1 MVNPS
6 QYYLQYVHE
15 VSGGY
20 RATWDPALPLQIGDL
35 VKIDDLGVLNIF
47 GSLADRGITPTVR
60 PTVSPL
66 DWKLSSQRGI
76 KVNVKLA
83 GKLPV
88 ATSALADVDAGFN
101 IQFDNSN
108 CVLFNISGYTTSVI
122 TNLDEIEA
130 FVLAQYHNK
139 AWDTDLLIITSLIHA
154 DAATI
159 IISNKGAASIDL
171 KAKANIQAGDLKL
184 TDTSLGL
191 TCTRETGSTVKF
203 IALGG
208 LTPLY
213 KVMGL
218 RGLFS
223 KHLDTREVGLTGEGP
238 AAESPGLK
246 EIEPNFF

>member
-1 MVNPS
+1 MAKAS
-6 QYYLQYVHE
+6 QYYLQYIHE
-15 VSGGY
+15 ASGGY

-35 VKIDDLGVLNIF
+35 VKIDSFGVLNIF
-47 GSLADRGITPTVR
+47 GSLADNGITPAVR
-60 PTVSPL
+60 TTVSPL
-66 DWKLSSQRGI
+66 EWKLSSQQGI

-101 IQFDNSN
+101 IQFDGSNS
-108 CVLFNISGYTTSVI
+108 VLFNISGYKTTTI

-130 FVLAQYHNK
+130 GVLAQYQDK
-139 AWDTDLLIITSLIHA
+139 KWDTDLLIISNLIHA

-159 IISNKGAASIDL
+159 IIADKGAASLDL
-171 KAKANIQAGDLKL
+171 KAKANIQAADLKL

-191 TCTRETGSTVKF
+191 TCTRETGSTTQF

-213 KVMGL
+213 KVVGL

-223 KHLDTREVGLTGEGP
+223 KHLDTREAGFTEEAPGV
-238 AAESPGLK
+238 ESPALS
-246 EIEPNFF
+246 EIEPDFF

>member
-1 MVNPS
+1 MANAS
-6 QYYLQYVHE
+6 QYYLQYIHE

-35 VKIDDLGVLNIF
+35 VKIDDFGVLNIF
-47 GSLADRGITPTVR
+47 GSLADKGITPAVR

-101 IQFDNSN
+101 IQFDSSNS
-108 CVLFNISGYTTSVI
+108 VLFNISGYTTSVI

-130 FVLAQYHNK
+130 AVLAQYHK
-139 AWDTDLLIITSLIHA
+139 KTWDADMLIITNLIHA
-154 DAATI
+154 NAATI
-159 IISNKGAASIDL
+159 IISDKGAATIDL
-171 KAKANIQAGDLKL
+171 KAKANIKAGDLKL

-191 TCTRETGSTVKF
+191 TCTSETGSTTQF

-223 KHLDTREVGLTGEGP
+223 KHLDTREAGFTGEVT

-246 EIEPNFF
+246 EIEPEFF

>member
-1 MVNPS
+1 MANAS
-6 QYYLQYVHE
+6 QYYLQYIHE

-35 VKIDDLGVLNIF
+35 VKIDDFGVLNIF
-47 GSLADRGITPTVR
+47 GSLADKGIIPVVR
-60 PTVSPL
+60 QTVSPL

-88 ATSALADVDAGFN
+88 ATSTLADVDAGFN
-101 IQFDNSN
+101 IQFDSSNS
-108 CVLFNISGYTTSVI
+108 VLFNISGYTTSVI

-130 FVLAQYHNK
+130 AVLAQYHK
-139 AWDTDLLIITSLIHA
+139 KTWDADLLIITNLIHA

-159 IISNKGAASIDL
+159 IISDKGAASIDL

-191 TCTRETGSTVKF
+191 TCTRETGSTTQF

-223 KHLDTREVGLTGEGP
+223 KHLDTREVGFTGEAP

-246 EIEPNFF
+246 EIEPDFF